1 MHKICKM
8 KKDYSQV
15 KFLSNQSLGGPSGY
29 LGGVIASSSHFLIL
43 TEMPM
48 SREASLGIDPVATM
62 DSTFLR
68 ILLI

>member
-1 MHKICKM
+1 M

-15 KFLSNQSLGGPSGY
+15 KFVNMNQSLSGSCGY

-48 SREASLGIDPVATM
+48 AREASLGIDPVATM
-62 DSTFLR
+62 DSTYFR